1 MMRHTLAAAR
11 LTALGTILAAG
22 APAAAQVLEQ
32 QGDQPRAESW
42 QAEAGLR
49 NSIIRS
55 TGYDP
60 FSGSDVLLQISFAA
74 ERVFVRQGGFAFA
87 AGGAVDYGAS
97 TADARNASA
106 EFGMWRL
113 AAVAEGR
120 YYRWERAYAFARV
133 APGMLRGSAQ
143 LSDPSSPNGTPLAD
157 HFDVLSADASLGA
170 ALRLSGP
177 ANPIAVWL
185 TAAGGY
191 GWAGS
196 HHLLLAPEAAPRDQ
210 AKLAPVDLG
219 TIDPRGAFFRLAVAI
234 TY

>member
-1 MMRHTLAAAR
+1 MNRQALAAAR
-11 LTALGTILAAG
+11 LTVLSAMVAAG
-22 APAAAQVLEQ
+22 GPAAGQVLEQ
-32 QGDQPRAESW
+32 QADNPRAESW

-49 NSIIRS
+49 NSLIRS
-55 TGYDP
+55 SGYDP
-60 FSGSDVLLQISFAA
+60 FSGSDVLLQISLAA
-74 ERVFVRQGGFAFA
+74 EHVFARQGGFAFA

-106 EFGMWRL
+106 DFGMWRL

-120 YYRWERAYAFARV
+120 YYRWDRAYAFARL
-133 APGMLRGSAQ
+133 APGMLRGSAE
-143 LSDPSSPNGTPLAD
+143 LSDPSSPNGAPLTD
-157 HFDVLSADASLGA
+157 HFDVLSVDASLGA
-170 ALRLSGP
+170 ALRVSGP

-185 TAAGGY
+185 TGAGGY

-196 HHLLLAPEAAPRDQ
+196 HHLLLAPEAATRDQ

>member
-1 MMRHTLAAAR
+1 LAG
-11 LTALGTILAAG
+11 LTALSALGAAG
-22 APAAAQVLEQ
+22 APATAQVLAQ
-32 QGDQPRAESW
+32 QADNPRAETW

-49 NSIIRS
+49 NSLIRS
-55 TGYDP
+55 AGYDP
-60 FSGSDVLLQISFAA
+60 FSGSDSLLQISLAA
-74 ERVFVRQGGFAFA
+74 EHVFFRQGAFAFA

-106 EFGMWRL
+106 NFAMWRL
-113 AAVAEGR
+113 AGIVEGR
-120 YYRWERAYAFARV
+120 YYRWQRAYGFARL
-133 APGMLRGSAQ
+133 APGMLRGSAE

-157 HFDVLSADASLGA
+157 HFDVLSADASAGA

-177 ANPIAVWL
+177 ANPIAAWV
-185 TAAGGY
+185 TVAGGY

-210 AKLAPVDLG
+210 AKLAAVDLG
-219 TIDPRGAFFRLAVAI
+219 TIDPRGAFLRFAVAI